1 MLLCRLCLLV
11 AISLMSTP
19 TFASAREFTLTIDDP
34 HLLSHPSKD
43 PRARLSPQQRDL
55 RILQHLKRSGKK
67 ALLFVCGKRV
77 HSPDGKKLL
86 QRWVNNGHFLGNH
99 SWSHLYFH
107 SRRVSLKRFQR
118 DFLRNHQ
125 MLKGFSN
132 VLPLFRFPYLKE
144 GNTLLKRDGMRQTL
158 RSRRIQN
165 GYVTVDA
172 SDWYVDQKLRQWVKH
187 RKNVPLHRFRS
198 YYLNHM
204 WDRAQYYDGLAKRLG
219 FKQVRHTLLI
229 HHNLLN
235 ALFLGDLLRHFQKKG
250 WRLVDANKVYQTP
263 QFPKEPQRLPSG
275 ESILWS
281 LAKQRGLKGLRY
293 PAEDGRYE
301 KNALRQWLKAR

>member
-1 MLLCRLCLLV
+1 
-11 AISLMSTP
+11 
-19 TFASAREFTLTIDDP
+19 
-34 HLLSHPSKD
+34 
-43 PRARLSPQQRDL
+43 
-55 RILQHLKRSGKK
+55 
-67 ALLFVCGKRV
+67 
-77 HSPDGKKLL
+77 
-86 QRWVNNGHFLGNH
+86 
-99 SWSHLYFH
+99 
-107 SRRVSLKRFQR
+107 
-118 DFLRNHQ
+118 
-125 MLKGFSN
+125 
-132 VLPLFRFPYLKE
+132 
-144 GNTLLKRDGMRQTL
+144 
-158 RSRRIQN
+158 
-165 GYVTVDA
+165 
-172 SDWYVDQKLRQWVKH
+172 
-187 RKNVPLHRFRS
+187 
-198 YYLNHM
+198 M